1 MLLAQEAWAWLLRLK
16 LADTT
21 PEEVSPDCARERE
34 EESRRHMEA
43 NTYKVRRANSPLLST
58 CTFPLILLFSPSN
71 DSCRPSYPVTQNVSS
86 SSDVPTL
93 KHCMLASVGKWANGG
108 PVVYAWG
115 YSTRRDYRV
124 RILGVP
130 SRKAEKWAP
139 LNRSIL
145 PKLVP
150 WELSGWL

>member
-71 DSCRPSYPVTQNVSS
+71 DACRPSYPVTQNVSS

-93 KHCMLASVGKWANGG
+93 KHCMLASVGK
-108 PVVYAWG
+108 
-115 YSTRRDYRV
+115 
-124 RILGVP
+124 
-130 SRKAEKWAP
+130 
-139 LNRSIL
+139 
-145 PKLVP
+145 
-150 WELSGWL
+150 